1 MHYRKIFVR
10 QFPPGF
16 ISVYRRVK
24 IRFVISFRPRTA
36 CGYPVQRV
44 FVENVV
50 LDQLVERIVNSN
62 SGDMSVSILY
72 VIRMLILQHVNAFGI
87 LNYVFL
93 YPVIRH
99 VKLISLK
106 YVYSYYLLLKRQSIN
121 ISFQFILKYQCRIKT
136 VL

>member
-1 MHYRKIFVR
+1 MHYRKIFVG

-16 ISVYRRVK
+16 VSVYRRVK
-24 IRFVISFRPRTA
+24 IHFAISFRPRTA
-36 CGYPVQRV
+36 CGYPVQCV

-50 LDQLVERIVNSN
+50 LDQLVERIINPN
-62 SGDMSVSILY
+62 GGDMPVSILY
-72 VIRMLILQHVNAFGI
+72 VIRLRILQYVNALSA

-106 YVYSYYLLLKRQSIN
+106 YVYNYYLL
-121 ISFQFILKYQCRIKT
+121 F
-136 VL
+136 